1 MQRQGIDTHAVDPRR
16 SLVAP
21 DLRQRLPQIVAIDNR
36 FHARSGHC
44 RRTFGG
50 GVRRTGF
57 GPCPKAIAGF
67 TRSLHRKGQLKLIF
81 LPHGQCENS
90 ILLVLPTVRA
100 FVWQTPPY
108 YALC

>member
-1 MQRQGIDTHAVDPRR
+1 MPSTPER

-36 FHARSGHC
+36 FHARSGH
-44 RRTFGG
+44 RRRAFGS

-57 GPCPKAIAGF
+57 GPCPKAVAGF
-67 TRSLHRKGQLKLIF
+67 TRADLRKGQLKLGF

-90 ILLVLPTVRA
+90 VLLVLPTVWA
-100 FVWQTPPY
+100 FASGKPGDY